1 MKALL
6 SGVLVLIAA
15 STCFADDEAPKGDLG
30 KLQGKW
36 KGSIGPNKD
45 IAITVEVKGKTV
57 SATFKNDEDKEMTL
71 KGEVKLDENAKPK
84 TADFVMFTGSDGNSL
99 PDNLAIYE
107 LADDEWKV
115 CSGGGNNP
123 RPTEFK
129 DGGDGGPHVMILKR
143 EKDAPKAAAD
153 AGKPAGDLAKLQGK
167 WKTLVG
173 PNKDATVVVE
183 FKDEAVTLN
192 VTLADGRTFDLKG
205 IVKLDEAA
213 KPKTLTW
220 TKFKSPSGDDVED
233 NLAIYE
239 LKDDEL
245 KTCSGGPGNPRPS
258 EFKQGEGGP
267 PNLSLFTRV
276 KEQPK

>member
-6 SGVLVLIAA
+6 SAVLVVVAA
-15 STCFADDEAPKGDLG
+15 GACYADDEAPKGDLG

-36 KGSIGPNKD
+36 KGKIGPNKD
-45 IAITVEVKGKTV
+45 MDITVEVKGKTV
-57 SATFKNDEDKEMTL
+57 TATFKNDEDKEMTL
-71 KGEVKLDENAKPK
+71 TGEVKLDENAKPK
-84 TADFVMFTGSDGNSL
+84 TADFFNFKGADGNSL

-107 LADDEWKV
+107 LNGDEWKV
-115 CSGGGNNP
+115 SSGGGGNP

-129 DGGDGGPHVMILKR
+129 DEDGGPHVMILKR
-143 EKDAPKAAAD
+143 EKDAAKAAD
-153 AGKPAGDLAKLQGK
+153 AAKPAAGDLAKLQGK
-167 WKTLVG
+167 WKSLVG
-173 PNKDATVVVE
+173 PNKDVTIIIE
-183 FKDEAVTLN
+183 FKDDAANLD
-192 VTLADGRTFDLKG
+192 VTLADGQTFALKG
-205 IVKLDEAA
+205 AVKLDEAA

-220 TKFKSPSGDDVED
+220 IKFKSPSGDDVPD

-245 KTCSGGPGNPRPS
+245 KTCSGGPGNPRPT

-276 KEQPK
+276 KESPK